1 MMTRTQVAGDALRQ
15 ERTTRTQQIVWQ
27 SELLSLMPQVLHG
40 PMAVLCLPILDLND
54 LIQAAGALT
63 NRVAE

>member
-1 MMTRTQVAGDALRQ
+1 MNAEDAYLSHYKSGQQ
-15 ERTTRTQQIVWQ
+15 EH
-27 SELLSLMPQVLHG
+27 SKSFGNELLSLMPQVLHG